1 MNKVIL
7 KGRLTA
13 TPELKSTTSD
23 IYVTDFSVAVN
34 RRFNKEQTDFIN
46 CQAWRQTAEFVSK
59 YFTKGQEILVIGELH
74 IEKWDKDGET
84 RYATRVVVDEVEFCG
99 SKTENRQQSN
109 VKPKEDDFIEVK
121 DEDDLPFRCSKIVVK
136 AFCIKGV

>member
-1 MNKVIL
+1 MNKVII

-13 TPELKSTTSD
+13 TPELKTTSTD

-46 CQAWRQTAEFVSK
+46 CQAWRQTAEFISK
-59 YFTKGQEILVIGELH
+59 YFEKGQELLVVGELH

-84 RYATRVVVDEVEFCG
+84 RYSTRVVVDEVDFCG
-99 SKTENRQQSN
+99 NKSENKTHTTDDDVNIEDFVELPETEN
-109 VKPKEDDFIEVK
+109 
-121 DEDDLPFRCSKIVVK
+121 DDLPF
-136 AFCIKGV
+136 

>member
-13 TPELKSTTSD
+13 TPKLKTTASN
-23 IYVTDFSVAVN
+23 IYVTDFSIAVN

-46 CQAWRQTAEFVSK
+46 CQAWRQTAEFINK
-59 YFTKGQEILVIGELH
+59 YFDKGQEILVTGELH

-84 RYATRVVVDEVEFCG
+84 RYTTRVVVDEVEFCG
-99 SKTENRQQSN
+99 SKADNKAQTNDAEM
-109 VKPKEDDFIEVK
+109 KIPEGFEVS
-121 DEDDLPFRCSKIVVK
+121 DNSDDLPF
-136 AFCIKGV
+136 

>member
-13 TPELKSTTSD
+13 TPELKTTATD

-46 CQAWRQTAEFVSK
+46 CQAWRQTAEFITK
-59 YFTKGQEILVIGELH
+59 YFTKGQEILVVGELH

-84 RYATRVVVDEVEFCG
+84 RYSTRVVVDEVDFCG
-99 SKTENRQQSN
+99 SKAENKSETITVDDLEFTEVSPQ
-109 VKPKEDDFIEVK
+109 
-121 DEDDLPFRCSKIVVK
+121 EDDLPF
-136 AFCIKGV
+136 

>member
-1 MNKVIL
+1 MNKVII

-13 TPELKSTTSD
+13 TPELKTTPSD

-46 CQAWRQTAEFVSK
+46 CQAWRQTAEFISK

-74 IEKWDKDGET
+74 IDKWDKDGET
-84 RYATRVVVDEVEFCG
+84 RYATRVSVDDVEFCG
-99 SKTENRQQSN
+99 SKAENKASVN
-109 VKPKEDDFIEVK
+109 MNDINYESPEGFEPTDMS
-121 DEDDLPFRCSKIVVK
+121 DDLPF
-136 AFCIKGV
+136 

>member
-13 TPELKSTTSD
+13 TPELKRTATD
-23 IYVTDFSVAVN
+23 IYVTDFSIAVN

-46 CQAWRQTAEFVSK
+46 CQAWRQTAEFITK
-59 YFTKGQEILVIGELH
+59 YFTKGQEILVVGELH

-84 RYATRVVVDEVEFCG
+84 RYATRVVVDEVDFCG
-99 SKTENRQQSN
+99 SKAENKSETITVDDLEFTEVSPQ
-109 VKPKEDDFIEVK
+109 
-121 DEDDLPFRCSKIVVK
+121 EDDLPF
-136 AFCIKGV
+136 

>member
-13 TPELKSTTSD
+13 TPELKRTASD
-23 IYVTDFSVAVN
+23 IVVTDFSVAVN

-46 CQAWRQTAEFVSK
+46 CQAWRQTAEFITK
-59 YFTKGQEILVIGELH
+59 YFTKGQEILVVGELH

-84 RYATRVVVDEVEFCG
+84 KYTTRVVVDEAEFCG
-99 SKTENRQQSN
+99 SKAENKPRQTDN
-109 VKPKEDDFIEVK
+109 EVANNGDFTPVADDEI
-121 DEDDLPFRCSKIVVK
+121 DDLPF
-136 AFCIKGV
+136 

>member
-13 TPELKSTTSD
+13 TPELKTTTTD

-46 CQAWRQTAEFVSK
+46 CQAWRQTAEFISK
-59 YFTKGQEILVIGELH
+59 YFEKGQEILIVGELH
-74 IEKWDKDGET
+74 IDKWDKDGET
-84 RYATRVVVDEVEFCG
+84 RYSTRVSVDEVEFCG
-99 SKTENRQQSN
+99 SKAENKTQPEDNKDASI
-109 VKPKEDDFIEVK
+109 DDFMPVT
-121 DEDDLPFRCSKIVVK
+121 DEDVDDLPF
-136 AFCIKGV
+136 

>member
-13 TPELKSTTSD
+13 NPELKTTATD
-23 IYVTDFSVAVN
+23 ITVCDFSVAVN

-46 CQAWRQTAEFVSK
+46 CQAWRQTAEFITK
-59 YFTKGQEILVIGELH
+59 YFTKGQEILVVGELH

-84 RYATRVVVDEVEFCG
+84 RYSTRVVVDEVDFCG
-99 SKTENRQQSN
+99 SKAENKPQQTDN
-109 VKPKEDDFIEVK
+109 KVANIDDFMPVA
-121 DEDDLPFRCSKIVVK
+121 DEDIDDLPF
-136 AFCIKGV
+136 

>member
-13 TPELKSTTSD
+13 TPELKRTATD

-46 CQAWRQTAEFVSK
+46 CQAWRQTAEFISK
-59 YFTKGQEILVIGELH
+59 YFEKGQEIIVIGELH
-74 IEKWDKDGET
+74 IDKWEKDGET
-84 RYATRVVVDEVEFCG
+84 RYSTRVSVDEVEFCG
-99 SKTENRQQSN
+99 SKSENKTHTTDDDVNIEDFVELPETE
-109 VKPKEDDFIEVK
+109 V
-121 DEDDLPFRCSKIVVK
+121 DDLPF
-136 AFCIKGV
+136 

>member
-13 TPELKSTTSD
+13 TPELKRTATD
-23 IYVTDFSVAVN
+23 VYVTDFSIAVN

-46 CQAWRQTAEFVSK
+46 CQAWRQTAEFISK
-59 YFTKGQEILVIGELH
+59 YFEKGQEILVVGELH

-84 RYATRVVVDEVEFCG
+84 RYATRVVIDEVEFCG
-99 SKTENRQQSN
+99 SKAENKPQQTDN
-109 VKPKEDDFIEVK
+109 EVANADDFMPVAD
-121 DEDDLPFRCSKIVVK
+121 DEIDGLPF
-136 AFCIKGV
+136 

>member
-13 TPELKSTTSD
+13 TPELKSTTND

-46 CQAWRQTAEFVSK
+46 CQAWRQTAEFINK

-84 RYATRVVVDEVEFCG
+84 RYTTRVVVDEVEFCG
-99 SKTENRQQSN
+99 SKADNKAQTNDAEMEI
-109 VKPKEDDFIEVK
+109 PDGFEVS
-121 DEDDLPFRCSKIVVK
+121 DNSDDLPF
-136 AFCIKGV
+136 

>member
-13 TPELKSTTSD
+13 TPELKRTSTDD
-23 IYVTDFSVAVN
+23 IYVTDFSIAVN

-59 YFTKGQEILVIGELH
+59 YFSKGQEILVIGELH
-74 IEKWDKDGET
+74 IDKWDKGGET
-84 RYATRVVVDEVEFCG
+84 RYATRVVVDEVDFCG
-99 SKTENRQQSN
+99 SKIENKQQSN
-109 VKPKEDDFIEVK
+109 VEPKEDDFIEVQN
-121 DEDDLPFRCSKIVVK
+121 EDDLPF
-136 AFCIKGV
+136 

>member
-13 TPELKSTTSD
+13 TPELKTTISD

-46 CQAWRQTAEFVSK
+46 CQAWRQTAEFISK
-59 YFTKGQEILVIGELH
+59 YFEKGQEILVIGELH
-74 IEKWDKDGET
+74 IDKWDKDGET
-84 RYATRVVVDEVEFCG
+84 RYSTRVSVDEVEFCG
-99 SKTENRQQSN
+99 SKADKQTASQNI
-109 VKPKEDDFIEVK
+109 EDLVELPDSET
-121 DEDDLPFRCSKIVVK
+121 DDLPF
-136 AFCIKGV
+136 

>member
-13 TPELKSTTSD
+13 TPELKTTATD
-23 IYVTDFSVAVN
+23 VYVTDFSVAVN
-34 RRFNKEQTDFIN
+34 RRFNKETTDFIN
-46 CQAWRQTAEFVSK
+46 CQAWRRTAEFINK

-84 RYATRVVVDEVEFCG
+84 RYTTRVVVDEVEFCG
-99 SKTENRQQSN
+99 SKADNKAQTNDAEMEI
-109 VKPKEDDFIEVK
+109 PDGFEVS
-121 DEDDLPFRCSKIVVK
+121 DNSDDLPF
-136 AFCIKGV
+136 

>member
-1 MNKVIL
+1 MNKVII

-13 TPELKSTTSD
+13 TPELKKTATD

-46 CQAWRQTAEFVSK
+46 CQAWRQTAEFITK
-59 YFTKGQEILVIGELH
+59 YFTKGQEILVVGELH

-84 RYATRVVVDEVEFCG
+84 RYSTRVVVDEVDFCG
-99 SKTENRQQSN
+99 NKENNKSQKDIDTNTEDFAEFTP
-109 VKPKEDDFIEVK
+109 VEDLT
-121 DEDDLPFRCSKIVVK
+121 DDLPF
-136 AFCIKGV
+136 

>member
-1 MNKVIL
+1 MNKVFL

-13 TPELKSTTSD
+13 TPELKTTTSD

-46 CQAWRQTAEFVSK
+46 CQAWRQNAEFISK

-84 RYATRVVVDEVEFCG
+84 RYATRVVVDEVDFCG
-99 SKTENRQQSN
+99 SKADNKAQKNGAEMEI
-109 VKPKEDDFIEVK
+109 PDGFEVS
-121 DEDDLPFRCSKIVVK
+121 DNSDDLPF
-136 AFCIKGV
+136 

>member
-13 TPELKSTTSD
+13 TPELKRTTND

-46 CQAWRQTAEFVSK
+46 CQAWRQTAEFISK

-84 RYATRVVVDEVEFCG
+84 RYTSRISVDEVYFCG
-99 SKTENRQQSN
+99 SKAENNQITNNTSEADAEIGN
-109 VKPKEDDFIEVK
+109 LGFAEVSPQ
-121 DEDDLPFRCSKIVVK
+121 EDDLPF
-136 AFCIKGV
+136 

>member
-13 TPELKSTTSD
+13 TPELKTTATD
-23 IYVTDFSVAVN
+23 IYVTDFSIAVN

-46 CQAWRQTAEFVSK
+46 CQAWRQTAEFITK
-59 YFTKGQEILVIGELH
+59 YFTKGKEILIIGEMH

-99 SKTENRQQSN
+99 SKEENKSQQTDN
-109 VKPKEDDFIEVK
+109 KIANIDDFVPVADDDI
-121 DEDDLPFRCSKIVVK
+121 DDLPF
-136 AFCIKGV
+136 

>member
-13 TPELKSTTSD
+13 NPELKTTTTD
-23 IYVTDFSVAVN
+23 ITVCDFSVAVN

-46 CQAWRQTAEFVSK
+46 CQAWRQTAEFINK

-99 SKTENRQQSN
+99 NKENNKSQKDIDTNTEDFANFTP
-109 VKPKEDDFIEVK
+109 VEDST
-121 DEDDLPFRCSKIVVK
+121 DDLPF
-136 AFCIKGV
+136 